1 MDCPENRIGGW
12 NNPRLE
18 KHCDSLSWVDSFVH
32 VFFSFCF
39 TGEEYENATAMVITL
54 LFNNDKFNDTFLDMA
69 LAWEKKFI
77 EFLSSYKSNN
87 VTLFY
92 KAEVGGLFIAK

>member
-1 MDCPENRIGGW
+1 
-12 NNPRLE
+12 
-18 KHCDSLSWVDSFVH
+18 
-32 VFFSFCF
+32 
-39 TGEEYENATAMVITL
+39 MVITL